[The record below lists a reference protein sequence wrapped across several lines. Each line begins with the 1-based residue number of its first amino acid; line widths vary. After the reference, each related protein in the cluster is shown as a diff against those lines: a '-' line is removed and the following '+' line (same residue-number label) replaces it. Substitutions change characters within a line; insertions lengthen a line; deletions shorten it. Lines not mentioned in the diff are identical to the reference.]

1 MKPISKPLGALAA
14 ISVAI
19 GMLFA
24 GTGTAFA
31 ADGDIALDATNFP
44 DSAFLTC
51 LENPSQSYLTVDKN
65 HDGML
70 STEERNNVSTIKCN
84 AGDFESDTLI
94 KSVEGIEYF
103 PNLTQLF
110 VTDNAL
116 TSLDFSQN
124 PKLEQV
130 YATNNPLTSIDVTK
144 NPELTGLYLTQ
155 NKLTSLDVSNN
166 SKLTDLYVHSNQLTN
181 LDISHNPRLE
191 EVDVGDNALTSL
203 DVSGNT
209 VLTSLNV
216 AGNALS
222 SLDISHN
229 PRLEE
234 VRAEENNLTSLG
246 TGSTTYPSLAKLYGY
261 RNQLSDVDTTRMPN
275 LTELDV
281 AHNQLS
287 SLDLSQNSQLRYV
300 SAGSNALIAAKANEN
315 ARTVTINGTQFER
328 HYKGTTF
335 DLTSLQSAVPW
346 FDPSQVSNVEGAN
359 LEGTSLTGLQGD
371 VDVSYSYAMGGGST
385 LTAHLRLIGDDV
397 PPAPTY
403 FTVSFDTRG
412 GSSVESQS
420 VESGKTASEPAAP
433 SRDGYTFDGW
443 YTAAS
448 GGSRYDFDATPVTG
462 DLALYAH
469 WTEVPP
475 APSHAT
481 VWFDSVGGSSVS
493 SQSVEVGKPVSRP
506 ADPSRD
512 GYVFDGWYTERTG
525 GEEYDFSAPVN
536 GNVTLY
542 AHWTRK
548 QAEKGALKRLAGATR
563 YETMGAVVS
572 AGFPGRSEYVVVASG
587 DNFPD
592 ALSASSLAGGLKAP
606 IVLTGSGGL
615 NAVARERV
623 RASGA
628 SKAVVIGSTVAVSA
642 AAASELRSMGLSV
655 DRIQGSNRYDT
666 NVEVY
671 KAGRRLGVDW

>member
-1 MKPISKPLGALAA
+1 
-14 ISVAI
+14 
-19 GMLFA
+19 
-24 GTGTAFA
+24 
-31 ADGDIALDATNFP
+31 
-44 DSAFLTC
+44 
-51 LENPSQSYLTVDKN
+51 
-65 HDGML
+65 
-70 STEERNNVSTIKCN
+70 
-84 AGDFESDTLI
+84 
-94 KSVEGIEYF
+94 
-103 PNLTQLF
+103 
-110 VTDNAL
+110 
-116 TSLDFSQN
+116 
-124 PKLEQV
+124 
-130 YATNNPLTSIDVTK
+130 
-144 NPELTGLYLTQ
+144 
-155 NKLTSLDVSNN
+155 
-166 SKLTDLYVHSNQLTN
+166 
-181 LDISHNPRLE
+181 
-191 EVDVGDNALTSL
+191 
-203 DVSGNT
+203 
-209 VLTSLNV
+209 
-216 AGNALS
+216 
-222 SLDISHN
+222 
-229 PRLEE
+229 
-234 VRAEENNLTSLG
+234 
-246 TGSTTYPSLAKLYGY
+246 
-261 RNQLSDVDTTRMPN
+261 
-275 LTELDV
+275 
-281 AHNQLS
+281 
-287 SLDLSQNSQLRYV
+287 
-300 SAGSNALIAAKANEN
+300 
-315 ARTVTINGTQFER
+315 
-328 HYKGTTF
+328 
-335 DLTSLQSAVPW
+335 
-346 FDPSQVSNVEGAN
+346 
-359 LEGTSLTGLQGD
+359 
-371 VDVSYSYAMGGGST
+371 
-385 LTAHLRLIGDDV
+385 
-397 PPAPTY
+397 
-403 FTVSFDTRG
+403 
-412 GSSVESQS
+412 
-420 VESGKTASEPAAP
+420 
-433 SRDGYTFDGW
+433 
-443 YTAAS
+443 
-448 GGSRYDFDATPVTG
+448 GSRYDFDATPVTG

-671 KAGRRLGVDW
+671 KAGRRLGVDWSDKLIVATGEGYADALSISSYAYRNAAPILLATPTSGLSADAVSAIGSGSFSSAVIVGSNVVVSDWVDFAQLPALGVASERVAGPTRYETSAKVAEWCVKQGMGMDGAVFASGEGFADALAAGPLAGRSNAALMLVRDPSSPAIALAGKHAKDVSKAWVVGSDVVVDNQTMHTIADTLGLEVE